1 MVQIFKIPWAAW
13 YGDEDLSLEF
23 PDSWDVGLF
32 NMKDANEISKKEIE
46 NSINNPIGTPPLE
59 EIAGGKQNAVIV
71 VEDISR
77 PTSMETIL
85 NIIIAKLNSVGIKD
99 DKITLIYALG
109 SHRPLD
115 RRDSIKKVGLSIVD
129 RINIENHHPYEN
141 LIHMGESQMGTPI
154 YLNKTYHDADL
165 KIAVGTVVPHPL
177 AGYGGGAKIILPGIS
192 GIETLYANH
201 VAGVKGSSGGIGF
214 VTKLRKDIEDVCK
227 KVGLDFSVNIVSTM
241 RRGIA
246 GIFAGH
252 FIDAHRKAME
262 LAKDVY
268 STELPSNLDLD
279 IGFFNLY
286 PEDMELFQAIKG
298 FNFIFSSK
306 NFLKRNSAI
315 IFLTAASEGRGFHSL
330 QGETG
335 AKLYQNWG
343 DSIIFKGFLKKKN
356 FGIFSPNINNADV
369 LHIYPEKT
377 IFRKNFKELISA
389 LEEIY
394 GKFPKVGIFPC
405 SIQLSK

>member
-46 NSINNPIGTPPLE
+46 NAISNPIGTPPLE
-59 EIAGGKQNAVIV
+59 EIAKGKQNAVIV

-85 NIIIAKLNSVGIKD
+85 NIIIAILNSVGIED

-141 LIHMGESQMGTPI
+141 LIYMGESQMGTPI

-201 VAGVKGSSGGIGF
+201 VTGVKGSSGGIGF
-214 VTKLRKDIEDVCK
+214 VTELRKDIEYVCK
-227 KVGLDFSVNIVSTM
+227 NIGLDFSVNIVSTM

-279 IGFFNLY
+279 IGIFNLY
-286 PEDMELFQAIKG
+286 PEDTELFQAIKG

-330 QGETG
+330 LGETG

-343 DSIIFKGFLKKKN
+343 DSIIFKGFLKRKN
-356 FGIFSPNINNADV
+356 FGIFSPNINRADV

-377 IFRKNFKELISA
+377 IFRNDFKELVSA